1 MSEKYSFS
9 SHLNSPPSSH
19 SEPGKRKFWQRF
31 FNFWKRRNGSEELR
45 EVIEDLIEEHDADP
59 DSSAFGAD
67 EGSLLKNILKLR
79 DLTAYDVMIPRAD
92 IVAVPIHQTLQELL
106 KVFSREGHSRL
117 PLYRDNLDEVIGF
130 VHIRDVLACTIHER
144 EYQLEALKRDMLF
157 VAPTMSVLD
166 LLLEMRL
173 NRIHMAVVIDEFGG
187 TDGLITIEDVIEEI
201 VGDIEDEH
209 DVPETPGLIN
219 RSDGSWL
226 ADARLSIEEL
236 EQQVGK
242 VLTAEEEKKNID
254 TIGGLI
260 FSLTGRIPSRGELI
274 THPSGLNFEIIEADP
289 RRIKKLRITRST
301 PAY

>member
-1 MSEKYSFS
+1 MSDQSFS
-9 SHLNSPPSSH
+9 SHSATSS
-19 SEPGKRKFWQRF
+19 SSNQDPGKRGFWQRLLG
-31 FNFWKRRNGSEELR
+31 FWRKKNGSEELR

-67 EGSLLKNILKLR
+67 EGSLLRNILKLR

-92 IVAVPIHQTLQELL
+92 IVAVSNNLSLQELL

-117 PLYRDNLDEVIGF
+117 PLYRDHLDDVIGF
-130 VHIRDVLACTIHER
+130 LHIRDILACTIHER
-144 EYQLEALKRDMLF
+144 EYQLDALKRDILF

-173 NRIHMAVVIDEFGG
+173 SRIHMAVVIDEFGG
-187 TDGLITIEDVIEEI
+187 TDGLITIEDVIESI

-209 DVPETPGLIN
+209 DVPEASHLVH

-226 ADARLSIEEL
+226 ADARLSINDL

-242 VLTAEEEKKNID
+242 VLTEEEEKKNID

-260 FSLTGRIPSRGELI
+260 FSITGRIPSRGELI
-274 THPSGLNFEIIEADP
+274 AHPSGLQFEVIEADP
-289 RRIKKLRITRST
+289 RRIKKLRIIRSI
-301 PAY
+301 PNY